1 MKDDLWGT
9 GGRSFD
15 PYLTYKDPELD
26 RVVAALNSQLWIL
39 LSVILLYKTNTQST
53 TKQAQQAVGYE
64 SCFTIEGSEQEK

>member
-9 GGRSFD
+9 RGRRFD
-15 PYLTYKDPELD
+15 PYLTYKDPELG

-39 LSVILLYKTNTQST
+39 LSVILLYKANTQST
-53 TKQAQQAVGYE
+53 TKQAQQGVGYE